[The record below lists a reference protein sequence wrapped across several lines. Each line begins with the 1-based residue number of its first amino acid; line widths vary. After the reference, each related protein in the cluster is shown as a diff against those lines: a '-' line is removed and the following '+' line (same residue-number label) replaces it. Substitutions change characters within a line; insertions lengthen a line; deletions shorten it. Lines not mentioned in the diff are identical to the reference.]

1 MDYKNKPTKCI
12 SVRLKAFFKV
22 SEKCYKAIAF
32 DGTNDLIPASE
43 YYGPDNETTKSKAY
57 WIAEWIL
64 KRKILQRKTKDPKI
78 AWFDKN
84 GQKYSKQEIKTSQN
98 QLDKPRR
105 TPRRTRFTVT
115 YTNKRTGE
123 KYKCIIVELNEEA
136 AKTSV
141 MTKFNSG
148 NLDFGPFENGQKNE
162 IEIISVEKRPGRN
175 KPAANNAK
183 PQQDPC
189 AMR

>member
-1 MDYKNKPTKCI
+1 MDYKDKPKKCI

-78 AWFDKN
+78 AWFDKDRKRC
-84 GQKYSKQEIKTSQN
+84 QAPETKFQEEKSR
-98 QLDKPRR
+98 KPRR
-105 TPRRTRFTVT
+105 TPRRTTFTAT
-115 YTNKRTGE
+115 YMNKRTGE
-123 KYKCIIVELNEEA
+123 KHKCKVVVDNEKT
-136 AKTSV
+136 AKNSV
-141 MTKFNSG
+141 LSKFYSG
-148 NLDFGPFENGQKNE
+148 KLEFRPLENDQKNE
-162 IEIISVEKRPGRN
+162 IEIISIETRPGRKKQN
-175 KPAANNAK
+175 STAAKLDEKN
-183 PQQDPC
+183 
-189 AMR
+189 